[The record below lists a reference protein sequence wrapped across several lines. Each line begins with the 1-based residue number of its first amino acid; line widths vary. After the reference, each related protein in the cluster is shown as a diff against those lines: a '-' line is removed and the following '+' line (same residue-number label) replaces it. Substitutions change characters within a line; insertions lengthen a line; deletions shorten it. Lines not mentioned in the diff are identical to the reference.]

1 MPLLKE
7 KIGENIKVIACAN
20 EPNQRG
26 HINQEETTSE
36 DYPLEPVL
44 LISEIEANEGS
55 NVAVTDFRRKY
66 LVTDIDAE
74 VLMVLMGNFSKIWI
88 ILYPV
93 LYQMNV
99 VTNEY
104 GKMVFYTGI

>member
-1 MPLLKE
+1 MFLKE

-26 HINQEETTSE
+26 HINQKETTSE

-104 GKMVFYTGI
+104 GKMVFYMGI